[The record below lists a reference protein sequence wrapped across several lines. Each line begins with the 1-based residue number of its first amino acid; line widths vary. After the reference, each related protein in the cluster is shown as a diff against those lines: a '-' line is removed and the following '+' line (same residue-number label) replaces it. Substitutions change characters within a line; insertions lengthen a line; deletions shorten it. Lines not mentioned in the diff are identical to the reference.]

1 MNTEMTLKVPETLK
15 FLRILLGAL
24 AYAELG
30 TIVPRSGSEY
40 AYFMES
46 FGPLHKFWGR
56 LPAFLY
62 SIIMIFVVKP
72 AEVAVVVLTFS
83 EYLCQPILD
92 TLCVSDHV
100 ASGRLKKVIALLALC
115 KRRYYGSVGK
125 QDDINCEF

>member
-1 MNTEMTLKVPETLK
+1 M
-15 FLRILLGAL
+15 FLGAL

-46 FGPLHKFWGR
+46 FAPLHKFWGR

-62 SIIMIFVVKP
+62 SIIMIFIVRP

-92 TLCVSDHV
+92 ALCIPDPVV
-100 ASGRLKKVIALLALC
+100 AQRFKKITALLALC
-115 KRRYYGSVGK
+115 KLLY
-125 QDDINCEF
+125 IN